1 MMHISRTARTP
12 SYNDDGRTA
21 ETVVAD
27 TRPIWSSAVRKMAD
41 ARSIEMNETT
51 QKLAKD
57 VKSVAAD
64 TRELMTASAECVAD
78 SIVSAR
84 EKTRMALADI
94 QEKLFDAK
102 QVAVDEV
109 RAKARAADDYVHH
122 SPWVSLGMA
131 ALVGVAV
138 GFLLGRR

>member
-1 MMHISRTARTP
+1 
-12 SYNDDGRTA
+12 
-21 ETVVAD
+21 
-27 TRPIWSSAVRKMAD
+27 
-41 ARSIEMNETT
+41 MNEAT

-64 TRELMTASAECVAD
+64 TRELMTASAESVAD

-84 EKTRMALADI
+84 DKTRMALADI